1 MAAGNTYMLI
11 ESYTI
16 PNSSTTTYTFSNI
29 PQTYDDLELWMSA
42 RNSAN
47 NAGGYEVRLNGLGSG
62 NTQLYLRNSN
72 GSNIVSG
79 YQGNTGD
86 FVHWCL
92 NQDTASVFTTNTVY
106 ISNYSSTTYGKVMLA
121 RNGGRYYYGAA
132 GNSQQGLNTGNFD
145 TTSAITSIGV
155 GYSDAF
161 AQNTVLTLYG
171 IKRA

>member
-1 MAAGNTYMLI
+1 MAAGQTYTVI
-11 ESYTI
+11 ASYTV
-16 PNSSTTTYTFSNI
+16 PNTSTTTYTFSSI

-42 RNSAN
+42 RNNAN
-47 NAGGYEVRLNGLGSG
+47 NYGGYEVRLNGSGSG

-72 GSNIVSG
+72 GSSIVSN
-79 YQGNTGD
+79 YAGNTTD
-86 FVHWCL
+86 FVHWPL

-106 ISNYSSTTYGKVMLA
+106 ITNYSSTTIGKVMLA
-121 RNGGRYYYGAA
+121 RNGGRYYLGATT
-132 GNSQQGLNTGNFD
+132 NSQQGLNTGNYD

-155 GYSDAF
+155 GYGDAL